1 MYHGLLV
8 KVRAVLSMT
17 AISCCR
23 CIQPPTLERP
33 WLHVYARSDCMLSL
47 GCDVHLVV
55 VVVVLV
61 ACRCS
66 GRTASPS
73 AAIAA
78 IVLVLV
84 GLTACRPSFVQLAA
98 APSSS
103 SPAAVRRRMSIGFSR
118 VPVHRRRW

>member
-1 MYHGLLV
+1 
-8 KVRAVLSMT
+8 
-17 AISCCR
+17 
-23 CIQPPTLERP
+23 
-33 WLHVYARSDCMLSL
+33 MLSV

-61 ACRCS
+61 ARRRCS
-66 GRTASPS
+66 SRTASPS
-73 AAIAA
+73 AATAA
-78 IVLVLV
+78 VVLVLV

-103 SPAAVRRRMSIGFSR
+103 SPAAFRRRMSIGFSR